1 MGPEDSNAVE
11 QILQQLQEISIQLN
25 NDSNL
30 TDTFGNFKEEY
41 YIRNS
46 EVRED
51 LRDLKADL
59 NNQADLTEIQKDV
72 QEMKE
77 GFSKFKVEIQ
87 PIIEF
92 KQMVSKQVMKYSS
105 VAFFTVV
112 ALTLGMMAY
121 QSRRSF
127 KYQ

>member
-1 MGPEDSNAVE
+1 MSSVNTDAVE
-11 QILQQLQEISIQLN
+11 QILHQLQEISTQLN
-25 NDSNL
+25 TESNL
-30 TDTFGNFKEEY
+30 SDTFGNFKEEY

-51 LRDLKADL
+51 LRDLKKDL
-59 NNQADLTEIQKDV
+59 NHQKTDLTEIQKDV

-112 ALTLGMMAY
+112 ALTLGINGV
-121 QSRRSF
+121 SF
-127 KYQ
+127 

>member
-59 NNQADLTEIQKDV
+59 NNQKTDLTEIQKDV

-92 KQMVSKQVMKYSS
+92 KQLVSKQVMKYSS

-112 ALTLGMMAY
+112 ALTLGMNGV
-121 QSRRSF
+121 SI
-127 KYQ
+127 

>member
-59 NNQADLTEIQKDV
+59 NNQKTDLTE
-72 QEMKE
+72 
-77 GFSKFKVEIQ
+77 VEIQ

-112 ALTLGMMAY
+112 ALTLGINGV
-121 QSRRSF
+121 SI
-127 KYQ
+127 